1 MGKVEEDS
9 FFSKYNMKWVLIITF
24 WTFLLA
30 IAFSVIAENLVNSL
44 DVIFAFVILLL
55 FIAIGIIF
63 DIIGIAVTA
72 ASEKPF
78 HAMAANRVEEAKTAI
93 KLVRNSSQVSNFCN
107 DVIGDI
113 SGIISGATATSIIF
127 KLVLVFDM
135 LNVTILTILLTAFTA
150 SLTVGGKGI
159 GKAIAQYHHEKII
172 YQVAKFIRFFEKLF
186 NTEFFPVKKKSI
198 KENGKKSKG
207 ESSNGKEKS

>member
-1 MGKVEEDS
+1 MSKGDEDS
-9 FFSKYNMKWVLIITF
+9 FYKKYNLKWVLLITF
-24 WTFLLA
+24 WTFILA
-30 IAFSVIAENLVNSL
+30 IAFSVIAENLVNNL
-44 DVIFAFVILLL
+44 DVLFAFVILLL

-127 KLVLVFDM
+127 KLILVFDA
-135 LNVTILTILLTAFTA
+135 LNATVLTIILTAFTA
-150 SLTVGGKGI
+150 SLTVGGKGV
-159 GKAIAQYHHEKII
+159 GKAIAQYHHEAIIYKVAKII
-172 YQVAKFIRFFEKLF
+172 RVFEKLF
-186 NTEFFPVKKKSI
+186 NTEFFPVKKKNNNV
-198 KENGKKSKG
+198 KGKKNKG
-207 ESSNGKEKS
+207 EVLNGKEKS

>member
-1 MGKVEEDS
+1 MSKGDEDS
-9 FFSKYNMKWVLIITF
+9 FYQKYNLKWVLLITF
-24 WTFLLA
+24 WTFILA

-44 DVIFAFVILLL
+44 DVLFAFVILLL

-72 ASEKPF
+72 ADEKPF
-78 HAMAANRVEEAKTAI
+78 HAMAANKVGEAKTAI

-127 KLVLVFDM
+127 KLILVFDA
-135 LNVTILTILLTAFTA
+135 LNATVLTIILTAFTA

-159 GKAIAQYHHEKII
+159 GKAVAQYHHEAIIYKVAKII
-172 YQVAKFIRFFEKLF
+172 RVFEKLLS
-186 NTEFFPVKKKSI
+186 TEFFPPKKKNNST
-198 KENGKKSKG
+198 KGKKDKG
-207 ESSNGKEKS
+207 EVFNGKEKS